1 MAHPEPTAEPAPV
14 PDPGAGVSGARRKL
28 PGPARRAGPGSWV
41 AYGLAWL
48 PAVAI
53 YTAMFVADGEGS
65 LRRAAVTAFLNVG
78 SAAALGLP
86 VLRRV
91 RTRTWP
97 PDHPGRFLASHLL
110 GACVYAVA
118 WAGAVMGLVSVRGL
132 ATTGVWDPLVLRG
145 PALRWQLFAG
155 LMVYGAIAGVA
166 HAVASGRRLAAER
179 TRSAELE
186 SLRVQSELR
195 ALRSRLNPHFLF
207 NALHS
212 VQALVRESAPRAE
225 EALELVADVL
235 RYATRADDLDTVTLR
250 RELEVVRGYL
260 ELEKLRMGERLRVA
274 RAVEP
279 AALDASVP
287 PVTVQPLVEN
297 AVRHG
302 LAPTGDGGTV
312 RIGAEVA
319 EGDDGPR
326 LVVEVSDDGRGAD
339 PETVGGS
346 SGGLGL
352 RLVRERLSLRYGD
365 RASVSVDTAPGE
377 GFSAVLS
384 FPAGTGAAPPGP
396 TAAAGPGRRAEA
408 ARRPGT
414 SGDGARRRSG

>member
-1 MAHPEPTAEPAPV
+1 MSDARPRPVGSAREPA
-14 PDPGAGVSGARRKL
+14 SGSRI
-28 PGPARRAGPGSWV
+28 V
-41 AYGLAWL
+41 YGLAWL
-48 PAVAI
+48 PAMAI

-65 LRRAAVTAFLNVG
+65 VGRAAVTAFLNVG

-86 VLRRV
+86 VLRLV
-91 RTRTWP
+91 RARPWP
-97 PDHPGRFLASHLL
+97 PDHPRRFLISHLL

-118 WAGAVMGLVSVRGL
+118 WAGAVMGLVSVWGL
-132 ATTGVWDPLVLRG
+132 TTTGAWDPLVLRG

-155 LMVYGAIAGVA
+155 VMVYGAIAGVG
-166 HAVASGRRLAAER
+166 HAVGSGRRLAAER
-179 TRSAELE
+179 ARSAELE

-212 VQALVRESAPRAE
+212 VQALVRESAHRAE

-235 RYATRADDLDTVTLR
+235 RYATRADDLDTVTLD

-260 ELEKLRMGERLRVA
+260 ELEKLRMGGRLEVI

-302 LAPTGDGGTV
+302 LAPTTDGGTV
-312 RIGAEVA
+312 RIEAGVA

-339 PETVGGS
+339 PEVVCRS

-352 RLVRERLSLRYGD
+352 RLVRERLDLRYGD
-365 RASVSVDTAPGE
+365 RGSLSVETAPGE
-377 GFSAVLS
+377 GFEAVLVL
-384 FPAGTGAAPPGP
+384 PLEEGASAPGG
-396 TAAAGPGRRAEA
+396 ASASGPGRTADA
-408 ARRPGT
+408 ARRPGMI
-414 SGDGARRRSG
+414 GDTVPRPG